1 MQLENRADL
10 SVSKDLEDAE
20 MEALISAAATMSGQP
35 DQHHFIFAPAN
46 GV

>member
-1 MQLENRADL
+1 MQLENRAYL
-10 SVSKDLEDAE
+10 SLSKYLDAE
-20 MEALISAAATMSGQP
+20 MGALISAAATMSGQP